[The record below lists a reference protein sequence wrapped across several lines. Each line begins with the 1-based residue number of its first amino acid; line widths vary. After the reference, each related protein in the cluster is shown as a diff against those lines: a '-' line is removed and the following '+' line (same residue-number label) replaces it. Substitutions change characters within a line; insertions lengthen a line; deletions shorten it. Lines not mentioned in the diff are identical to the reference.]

1 MIEKNLYKDRSY
13 SSCIHSAYELMFT
26 NFATIFRKTWLA
38 ALVYSAVVCLSVLF
52 NSFSW
57 MQLLLAVPV
66 IFGLSWL
73 GASVVSMLNDKPF
86 KHNYIY
92 CLQAVLSLAIIVIL
106 FSVIIIM
113 CGTVILLSL
122 GNKLPEHF
130 NSLYLASLAF
140 ITLLFIIAAI
150 PLSYSIMKYL
160 VESNDRIWSVLGKAY
175 RKGWRYWGFI
185 TLVFI
190 LCIIIIAVLYVVI
203 GSPRLVIYLANQ
215 NNTYG
220 LTFGDP
226 NGLPKYF
233 DTLDYI
239 VSTIITFLSC
249 YINLWVFFVLYYVYG
264 RIETRIKTKQ
274 KTIDLNETTKTPIY
288 RP

>member
-1 MIEKNLYKDRSY
+1 
-13 SSCIHSAYELMFT
+13 
-26 NFATIFRKTWLA
+26 
-38 ALVYSAVVCLSVLF
+38 
-52 NSFSW
+52 
-57 MQLLLAVPV
+57 
-66 IFGLSWL
+66 
-73 GASVVSMLNDKPF
+73 
-86 KHNYIY
+86 
-92 CLQAVLSLAIIVIL
+92 
-106 FSVIIIM
+106 M

-122 GNKLPEHF
+122 GNKSPEHF

-190 LCIIIIAVLYVVI
+190 LCIIIIAVLYAVI

-239 VSTIITFLSC
+239 VSTVITFLSC

-274 KTIDLNETTKTPIY
+274 KTIDLNETTKTAIY